1 MGLNHN
7 FDLDFKKLNE
17 LVSSEDELKVNK
29 HFLRN
34 NIDNFSYKI
43 NLEEKITGSV
53 IRKQIKS
60 EQKKSQE

>member
-17 LVSSEDELKVNK
+17 LVLSEEELKVNK

-34 NIDNFSYKI
+34 NIDNFS
-43 NLEEKITGSV
+43 
-53 IRKQIKS
+53 
-60 EQKKSQE
+60 